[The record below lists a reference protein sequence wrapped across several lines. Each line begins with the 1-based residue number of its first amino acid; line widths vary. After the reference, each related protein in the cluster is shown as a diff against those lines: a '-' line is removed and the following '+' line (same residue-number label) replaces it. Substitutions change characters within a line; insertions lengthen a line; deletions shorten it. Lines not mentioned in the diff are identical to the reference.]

1 MNTSLL
7 RQIEQSPMLVL
18 FQQRINALIES
29 ERARRERFYEEM
41 TEQEKVEFINGEVV
55 VHSPVKLE
63 HNIAS
68 GFLYRLLSV
77 FVERNHLGLVGT
89 EKLLVTLTRNDYEP
103 DVCFFRSEIADHFS
117 LKQMKFPAPDF
128 VAEVL
133 SPSTED
139 IDRTVKFAD
148 YAAHGVREYWILEPA
163 TKMLEQ
169 YVSTG
174 DEFELRLK
182 SDNGTVASVAVTG
195 FEIPIRALFDAD
207 ENHRA
212 LGRLLTA

>member
-1 MNTSLL
+1 
-7 RQIEQSPMLVL
+7 MLVL

-55 VHSPVKLE
+55 VHSPVKFE
-63 HNIAS
+63 HSDAS
-68 GFLYRLLSV
+68 GNLYTLLRF
-77 FVERNHLGLVGT
+77 FVRKHHLGFVGHEKVLVS
-89 EKLLVTLTRNDYEP
+89 LTRNDYEP
-103 DVCFFRSEIADHFS
+103 DVCFFRSEVAEHFS
-117 LKQMKFPAPDF
+117 PKQMKFPAPDF

-133 SPSTED
+133 SPSTEEV
-139 IDRTVKFAD
+139 DRTVKFAD
-148 YAAHGVREYWILEPA
+148 YAAHGVREYWILDPA

-182 SDNGTVASVAVTG
+182 SDNGTVASAAVAG
-195 FEIPIRALFDAD
+195 FEIPIRALFDAS
-207 ENHRA
+207 ENLRA
-212 LGRLLTA
+212 LEHLLAA

>member
-1 MNTSLL
+1 MDTSLL

-29 ERARRERFYEEM
+29 ESARRERFYEEM

-63 HNIAS
+63 HNDAS
-68 GFLYRLLSV
+68 GNLYTLLKV
-77 FVERNHLGLVGT
+77 FVQRHHLGFVGH
-89 EKLLVTLTRNDYEP
+89 EKILVTLTRNDYEP
-103 DVCFFRSEIADHFS
+103 DVCFFRSEIADGFS
-117 LKQMKFPAPDF
+117 PKQMKFPAPDF
-128 VAEVL
+128 AAEVL

-148 YAAHGVREYWILEPA
+148 YAAHGVREYWILDPA

-182 SDNGTVASVAVTG
+182 SDNGTVASIAVAG